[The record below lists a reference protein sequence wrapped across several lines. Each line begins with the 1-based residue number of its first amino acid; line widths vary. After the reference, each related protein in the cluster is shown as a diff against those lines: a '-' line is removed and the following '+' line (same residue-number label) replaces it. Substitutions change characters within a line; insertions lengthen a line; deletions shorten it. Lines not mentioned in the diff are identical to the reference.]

1 MSNIN
6 MYVFINLKISLYI
19 KFILEEI
26 ISYPNDVY

>member
-26 ISYPNDVY
+26 ISYLNDVY

>member
-1 MSNIN
+1 MSNKN

-26 ISYPNDVY
+26 ISYLNDVY